1 MSNLITDGMGN
12 KQTLITQGMS
22 FLVRLVKKI
31 ELLTPV
37 TFVKEMVTPLWKK

>member
-1 MSNLITDGMGN
+1 MSDLITDGMGS
-12 KQTLITQGMS
+12 KQTLITNGMS
-22 FLVRLVKKI
+22 YLLRLVKKI

>member
-1 MSNLITDGMGN
+1 MSLITDGLGN

-22 FLVRLVKKI
+22 YLLRLIKKI

-37 TFVKEMVTPLWKK
+37 TFVKEIVTPLWKK